1 MINKQKT
8 LKAKQIVDAKRR
20 VRMQKE
26 IEDKTAENK
35 TIMANHIQDAKSRIK
50 LNNAINSQ
58 TFEVTLAWQKIA
70 TKVVTLQNQCANMT
84 KAAIG
89 LTTILQNECDVVRT
103 RNAGMVANLEEL
115 SKMCM

>member
-8 LKAKQIVDAKRR
+8 LKAKNRADGKER

-26 IEDKTAENK
+26 IDDKTAENK
-35 TIMANHIQDAKSRIK
+35 TIMENQMQDAKSRIL
-50 LNNAINSQ
+50 LNNSIKSQ
-58 TFEVTLAWQKIA
+58 TFKVELGMHKIA
-70 TKVVTLQNQCANMT
+70 SKVVTLHNQCANMT

-89 LTTILQNECDVVRT
+89 LTTPLQNEGDLVRT
-103 RNAGMVANLEEL
+103 LNAEMVATLEEL